1 MPFGSYKIGISLSQI
16 IGINYK
22 SINYNIMKKSLSFYL
37 FGLFLLLFA
46 TQSNAVTFNVT
57 VPDGTVKCFVAGAFN
72 SWSTTTSIELTKI
85 DATHF
90 NLDAPDVT
98 SVSGGFKYLCGP
110 GPGWTYVEKN
120 ADGSERSN
128 RTEATANDVVARWAA
143 LYAPDLVPGP
153 VTLIVTVPENTPDN
167 KVYIYGSF
175 QGWIVEEALQL
186 TKTTATQYTITIPDV
201 TQFNYKILCGKS
213 TTYVEVDASGADIPD
228 RNAASSTPTINI
240 IVPKWKNVNAATVN
254 GVTYLEE
261 NISFS
266 PLNGIRNIWVYL
278 PPDYAT
284 NPDKRY
290 PVLYMQDGQHV
301 FAEEIPISSVD
312 YPVGSW
318 DVATTLNK
326 MYGDGKNVGIVIAID
341 KTPEYKSEYS
351 PWKNNDFSQSG
362 TGNEYLQAVI
372 NNIIPY
378 VNSHYRTLTGPDN
391 TAIAGS
397 DMGGLI
403 SYYAALKHQSV
414 FGKAGI
420 FSPSVW
426 FNKAELNAYLASWTK
441 NESSKMYIITGDK
454 EGTTMNDDAQLLYDA
469 TKAKGF
475 TDENIKREIFKGG
488 IHHNSSWATQFR
500 RVYAYLFN
508 IDDIIPPPDPTPG
521 YQFMSHSATTGVAC
535 SGEETFVAS
544 TYFPTGFDAT
554 PTNVM
559 AYIKTVPANITTTY
573 NWNINDS
580 GNCVGAN
587 LFSTNKSV
595 YFNSTKSTETWIR
608 AIVSADKSVLDLA
621 ASSTSFRVKKANG
634 TFVNMTRTTATG
646 AVGEDDTYT
655 VSAEVD
661 FTGSNKN
668 FEIHSGNANDGS
680 DQGSV
685 CGLNDTYPLFVT
697 ATCIKTQ
704 IIYSFKTNKVVV
716 KCLDEGIP
724 VPNYQFMSH
733 SATSPNVQCSGLEPF
748 VASAYYPTGIDA
760 TPLNVMTYIKTIPVE
775 VKTIYYWNINEGSDC
790 AGANLYATNK
800 SVGFSSSKAYESWTR
815 AIIKDDKTVLD
826 VNASSAYFRVKKA
839 DATLVVMTRTKA
851 DGTAG
856 EDDTYTVSAEVT
868 FTGAN
873 KNFEIRFGSVNS
885 GSVQPSVVGTN
896 DTYPLSVLSTCTK
909 AQIIYSFKTNK
920 VVVKWLEGEIVDSNY
935 QFMNHSASTGVEC
948 TGTQPFQISTYYS
961 TGIDAPS
968 NVMTYIKTIPA
979 DVTTAYNWNIN
990 GGGNCSGTNLF
1001 STNKA
1006 VVFNSSKNTESWIRA
1021 VVKEDKTV
1029 LDIAASAL
1037 FFSVKKANASLV
1049 VMTRTKADGTA
1060 GEDDSYTLSAEVPFI
1075 DAIKNFEICYGNVN
1089 DGSVQTSLVGA
1100 NDTYPLSVSSVCLKA
1115 QISYSFKTNKVTIKC
1130 LDDGTIAQRYQFMS
1144 HSATTG
1150 VECIGNEPLV
1160 NSVYYPTGT
1169 DITPTNVMTYIKTVP
1184 VEVKTQYFWNI
1195 NEGSECTGANLYA
1208 TNKSVGFSSSKGA
1221 ESWIRAIVNADKT
1234 VLDVAAS
1241 SIFFRVK
1248 KADATLVVMSRTKAD
1263 GTAGSDDSFTVSA
1276 NVSFP
1281 TANKNFE
1288 IRFGSVNSGSI
1299 QASLVGSSD
1308 TYPLSVPA
1316 NCTNAQIIYSF
1327 KTNQVKIVEITDP
1340 VVLPTI
1346 SYLKA
1351 IPSVCQAGTPVTV
1364 SGLINDATGYDLSY
1378 TVSQNYGTYVNQPF
1392 TINAQ
1397 NELIFNFTSS
1407 TGIYFI
1413 QLKAKKGIDAEIV
1426 FPQICVKVLSGTI
1439 DEKTLSGNPYQNV
1452 NWATVGKYKG
1462 TFHVHTDWSSDAT
1475 LTADAVVDLYHS
1487 KNYKILPLTNHDF
1500 NSYPWTLF
1508 SMFKPTWKDRDP
1520 AALGMLTFP
1529 AIELSANNH
1538 HNDFFTGRNDD
1549 GANLEQSFTKTEEM
1563 GGLQQI
1569 NHPGQYW
1576 SIGNTYTGL
1585 EKNSAAWHADN
1596 FKRHASLIGLEVYN
1610 AGNKHVSDRILWD
1623 EILTLTMPQRP
1634 VWGYS
1639 NDDFHNLN
1647 MAFFNYEYMLMD
1659 ELTISALKVA
1669 MKTGKSVFSYEYGAS
1684 GNALAPSISN
1694 ITVNES
1700 NKTITITT
1708 PDNDVS
1714 WICGTEGSGSTRKS
1728 AVIGYG
1734 KTFFY
1739 DGFKGSY
1746 VRALIKNVYGETC
1759 TQPFGF
1765 DKLTPNGLGQLSGR
1779 NNENA
1784 ITVYPNPA
1792 TNKVFINSIDEISQV
1807 QLVNLMGQTIKS
1819 FDTNAQSTF
1828 ELNLQNIKDGVY
1840 LLRMKSGTLI
1850 QNKMIIVKR

>member
-1 MPFGSYKIGISLSQI
+1 
-16 IGINYK
+16 
-22 SINYNIMKKSLSFYL
+22 MKKSISFYL

-46 TQSNAVTFNVT
+46 TQTNAVTFNVT
-57 VPDGTVKCFVAGAFN
+57 VPNGTVKCFVAGAFN
-72 SWSTTTSIELTKI
+72 SWSTTTSLELTKV

-90 NLDAPDVT
+90 NLDAPVVT

-128 RTEATANDVVARWAA
+128 RIEATTNDVVARWAA

-153 VTLIVTVPENTPDN
+153 VTLIVNVPNNTPDN
-167 KVYIYGSF
+167 KVYVYGSF

-186 TKTTATQYTITIPDV
+186 TKISATQYTITIPDV

-240 IVPKWKNVNAATVN
+240 TVLKWKNVTAATVN

-266 PLNGIRNIWVYL
+266 PLNGTRNIWVYL
-278 PPDYAT
+278 PPDYAI
-284 NPDKRY
+284 NPEKRY
-290 PVLYMQDGQHV
+290 PVLYMQDGQNV
-301 FAEEIPISSVD
+301 FSEEKFSSSVD

-326 MYGDGKNVGIVIAID
+326 MYDDGKNVGIVIAID

-378 VNSHYRTLTGPDN
+378 VNSHYRTLTGPAN

-420 FSPSVW
+420 FSPSFW
-426 FNKAELNAYLASWTK
+426 FNKADLNTYLASWTK

-454 EGTTMNDDAQLLYDA
+454 EGTTMNTDAQLFFDA
-469 TKAKGF
+469 TKTKGF
-475 TDENIKREIFKGG
+475 TDDNIKREIFKGG
-488 IHHNSSWATQFR
+488 THQNTSWAVQFR

-508 IDDIIPPPDPTPG
+508 IVDIIPPPNPTAG
-521 YQFMSHSATTGVAC
+521 YQFMSHSATTDIVCG
-535 SGEETFVAS
+535 GEEAFVAS
-544 TYFPTGFDAT
+544 TYFPSGFDVT
-554 PTNVM
+554 PNNVM
-559 AYIKTVPANITTTY
+559 SYVKTVPADVKTTY

-587 LFSTNKSV
+587 LFSTNKSIN
-595 YFNSTKSTETWIR
+595 FNSSKNTESWIR
-608 AIVSADKSVLDLA
+608 AMVSEDKSVSDLA
-621 ASSTSFRVKKANG
+621 VSSNSFKVKKANG
-634 TFVNMTRTTATG
+634 TFVNMTRTTASGT
-646 AVGEDDTYT
+646 AGEDDTFT
-655 VSAEVD
+655 VSAEVV
-661 FTGSNKN
+661 FSGSNKN
-668 FEIHSGNANDGS
+668 FEIHSGNVNDGS

-685 CGLNDTYPLFVT
+685 CGLNDTYPLFAT

-716 KCLDEGIP
+716 KCLDESTS
-724 VPNYQFMSH
+724 VSNYQFMSH

-748 VASAYYPTGIDA
+748 IASAYYPTGIDA

-775 VKTIYYWNINEGSDC
+775 IKTIYYWNINEGSDC

-800 SVGFSSSKAYESWTR
+800 SVGFSSAKAYESWTR
-815 AIIKDDKTVLD
+815 AIVKEDKTVLD

-839 DATLVVMTRTKA
+839 DATLVVM
-851 DGTAG
+851 
-856 EDDTYTVSAEVT
+856 
-868 FTGAN
+868 
-873 KNFEIRFGSVNS
+873 
-885 GSVQPSVVGTN
+885 
-896 DTYPLSVLSTCTK
+896 
-909 AQIIYSFKTNK
+909 
-920 VVVKWLEGEIVDSNY
+920 
-935 QFMNHSASTGVEC
+935 
-948 TGTQPFQISTYYS
+948 
-961 TGIDAPS
+961 
-968 NVMTYIKTIPA
+968 
-979 DVTTAYNWNIN
+979 
-990 GGGNCSGTNLF
+990 
-1001 STNKA
+1001 
-1006 VVFNSSKNTESWIRA
+1006 
-1021 VVKEDKTV
+1021 
-1029 LDIAASAL
+1029 
-1037 FFSVKKANASLV
+1037 
-1049 VMTRTKADGTA
+1049 
-1060 GEDDSYTLSAEVPFI
+1060 
-1075 DAIKNFEICYGNVN
+1075 
-1089 DGSVQTSLVGA
+1089 
-1100 NDTYPLSVSSVCLKA
+1100 
-1115 QISYSFKTNKVTIKC
+1115 
-1130 LDDGTIAQRYQFMS
+1130 
-1144 HSATTG
+1144 
-1150 VECIGNEPLV
+1150 
-1160 NSVYYPTGT
+1160 
-1169 DITPTNVMTYIKTVP
+1169 
-1184 VEVKTQYFWNI
+1184 
-1195 NEGSECTGANLYA
+1195 
-1208 TNKSVGFSSSKGA
+1208 
-1221 ESWIRAIVNADKT
+1221 
-1234 VLDVAAS
+1234 
-1241 SIFFRVK
+1241 
-1248 KADATLVVMSRTKAD
+1248 SRTKAN

-1276 NVSFP
+1276 NVTFP
-1281 TANKNFE
+1281 TVNKNFE

-1299 QASLVGSSD
+1299 QASLVGSND
-1308 TYPLSVPA
+1308 TYPLSVSA

-1327 KTNQVKIVEITDP
+1327 KTNKVKIIEITDP
-1340 VVLPTI
+1340 VILPTI

-1351 IPSVCQAGTPVTV
+1351 IPSVCNAGTPVTV
-1364 SGLINDATGYDLSY
+1364 SALMNDATGYDLTYS
-1378 TVSQNYGTYVNQPF
+1378 VSQNSGAYINQPF

-1397 NELIFNFTSS
+1397 NELVFNFTSS
-1407 TGIYFI
+1407 AGIYFI
-1413 QLKAKKGIDAEIV
+1413 QLKAKKGTDAEIV

-1439 DEKTLSGNPYQNV
+1439 DEKTLSENPYQNV
-1452 NWATVGKYKG
+1452 NWTTVGKYKG

-1500 NSYPWTLF
+1500 NSYPWTVF
-1508 SMFKPTWKDRDP
+1508 SMFKSTWQDRDP
-1520 AALGMLTFP
+1520 QALSMLTFP
-1529 AIELSANNH
+1529 ATELSGNNH

-1549 GANLEQSFTKTEEM
+1549 GANLEESFTKTEAM
-1563 GGLQQI
+1563 GGLQLI

-1610 AGNKHVSDRILWD
+1610 QANKHVSDRILWD

-1659 ELTISALKVA
+1659 EFTIPALKIA
-1669 MKTGKSVFSYEYGAS
+1669 MKTGKSIFSYEYGAS
-1684 GNALAPSISN
+1684 GNALAPSISS
-1694 ITVNES
+1694 IIVNEET
-1700 NKTITITT
+1700 KTITITT

-1739 DGFKGSY
+1739 DGFKGNY
-1746 VRALIKNVYGETC
+1746 VRALIKNGYGETC

-1765 DKLTPNGLGQLSGR
+1765 EKKVPNGIDQQYYN
-1779 NNENA
+1779 NNENS

-1792 TNKVFINSIDEISQV
+1792 SNKVFINSIKEISQV

-1819 FDTNAQSTF
+1819 FDSNAQKTL
-1828 ELNLQNIKDGVY
+1828 ELDFQNIKDGVY
-1840 LLRMKSGTLI
+1840 VIRMKCGRLV
-1850 QNKMIIVKR
+1850 QNKMIVVKR